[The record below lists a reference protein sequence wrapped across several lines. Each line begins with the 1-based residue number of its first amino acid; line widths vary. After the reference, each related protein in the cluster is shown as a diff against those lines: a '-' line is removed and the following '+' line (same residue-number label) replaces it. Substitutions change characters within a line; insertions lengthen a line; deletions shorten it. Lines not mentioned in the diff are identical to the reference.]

1 MGGISLAGNKT
12 NVMRILDKAHIPHQ
26 EYTYDQMCIRDSMY
40 GVLHFGQPGGSG
52 DMEYHVEYEGDII
65 DYYG

>member
-26 EYTYDQMCIRDSMY
+26 EYTYDHSDGKID
-40 GVLHFGQPGGSG
+40 GVAVAEKWASP
-52 DMEYHVEYEGDII
+52 
-65 DYYG
+65 

>member
-1 MGGISLAGNKT
+1 MTANYMSDMGAAVYIKNGI
-12 NVMRILDKAHIPHQ
+12 
-26 EYTYDQMCIRDSMY
+26 MY